1 MKTLLRWL
9 MLLFTLFAA
18 RVLFALAI
26 FAGVIFAI
34 GQGMQSLGLQPPTL
48 QQIDA
53 RLDAA
58 RVELR
63 PLLSRIRGAV
73 HLPPAASSAQ
83 ASAPQ
88 PAQN

>member
-9 MLLFTLFAA
+9 MLLFTLVAA
-18 RVLFALAI
+18 RVLLALAI
-26 FAGVIFAI
+26 FAGVLFVIL
-34 GQGMQSLGLQPPTL
+34 QGMQLLGLQPPTS
-48 QQIDA
+48 QQIEA

-63 PLLSRIRGAV
+63 PLLSRIHSAV
-73 HLPPAASSAQ
+73 QPPPAASSAQ

>member
-9 MLLFTLFAA
+9 MLLFTLVAA

-73 HLPPAASSAQ
+73 QLPPAASSAQ